1 MDNYCPISFPS
12 TTAEISS
19 HTLELV
25 SDTLVSASYPM
36 LKESSLTIPMPG
48 ASQMVQVSFS
58 RSPFACSESQNEE
71 NLRQL
76 LNLPAGTSISS
87 IAI

>member
-1 MDNYCPISFPS
+1 
-12 TTAEISS
+12 
-19 HTLELV
+19 
-25 SDTLVSASYPM
+25 M

-76 LNLPAGTSISS
+76 LNLPAGPSISS